1 MKSGSVAGID
11 WASQVHA
18 VCVVDYAGVVIER
31 FEVVHEAKALAAM
44 TGRLRRVGAVDVAI
58 ERGDGPLVEAL
69 LAAGLS
75 VFVVPSRQIKALRTR
90 YGSAGNK
97 DDRFD
102 AYVLAPTENAGHR
115 CAKTGPIFGRCG
127 RCAGPVRTS
136 SRTG

>member
-1 MKSGSVAGID
+1 MAGID
-11 WASQVHA
+11 WASQLHA
-18 VCVVDYAGVVIER
+18 VCVVDCAGVLIDR

-44 TGRLRRVGAVDVAI
+44 TGRLRRVGVVDVAI

-102 AYVLAPTENAGHR
+102 AYVLADTLHTDGHR
-115 CAKTGPIFGRCG
+115 WAPLRGGRADTRALRALC
-127 RCAGPVRTS
+127 RARS
-136 SRTG
+136 I